1 MTIGE
6 GYGSVTMSD
15 GKGEEGEP
23 LVVSLEAGRLWFVA
37 GGERTDI
44 TDLVDEDTPY
54 VHTYTD
60 GEGVL
65 HYFLVGGT
73 PEDYGWFEGLK
84 APDGSGGGAGVLSS
98 VVPEPGTVETA
109 EEPDGTRRERR
120 RSRPSGGPSRENKM
134 GEAGGCQ
141 AARGLCSGR
150 NAGPRAVCRGF
161 GPCMVRTP
169 PGPCAGARPR
179 PARPS
184 GAIALLIRHSICRP
198 AQGLRRGAPLY
209 DPNRPPGERYGGS
222 TPGGAEALT
231 ALAFSPNSVILH
243 GKTGYREGAEQDGA
257 AADHGHSGGAHLL
270 SAHPKAGEKPQPPG
284 AERSGEPVDAA
295 GLPGRGGGRHG
306 PGQMPVD
313 HPGAG
318 AAVGPGPEL
327 PPEPARR
334 ECLRLLGEALDRV
347 YPLVQ
352 PLGVAWP
359 ELRLRRMKSQWGNC
373 HWRQGYITLNTA
385 LAAAR
390 RPAGLCGPP

>member
-1 MTIGE
+1 MNEYQDQESEPVPQPGLVDGERVRQRVLGQVAGRRRRKLRRAVIAAVAAAACLGLVAWTWGERIYQMASGGQVTIGE

-109 EEPDGTRRERR
+109 EEPGWYTAGTAQV
-120 RSRPSGGPSRENKM
+120 SRENKM

-141 AARGLCSGR
+141 AARGLCLGR

-184 GAIALLIRHSICRP
+184 GAIAPLIRHGICRP

-231 ALAFSPNSVILH
+231 ALAFSP
-243 GKTGYREGAEQDGA
+243 KFCY
-257 AADHGHSGGAHLL
+257 
-270 SAHPKAGEKPQPPG
+270 PPWKD
-284 AERSGEPVDAA
+284 RVQ
-295 GLPGRGGGRHG
+295 RGGGTGWSSCGSRT
-306 PGQMPVD
+306 
-313 HPGAG
+313 
-318 AAVGPGPEL
+318 
-327 PPEPARR
+327 
-334 ECLRLLGEALDRV
+334 
-347 YPLVQ
+347 
-352 PLGVAWP
+352 
-359 ELRLRRMKSQWGNC
+359 LRR
-373 HWRQGYITLNTA
+373 
-385 LAAAR
+385 
-390 RPAGLCGPP
+390 GPSPICSPESG